1 MEQGK
6 FFKSR
11 TASISEKEKL
21 QLEIQRLREKIQ
33 VLEAEIYAIKE
44 SDEYQTISEIED
56 WDEYF
61 DRIREQLKGEIERI
75 ETELDEQ
82 S

>member
-1 MEQGK
+1 MIFYKWGNTK
-6 FFKSR
+6 F
-11 TASISEKEKL
+11 
-21 QLEIQRLREKIQ
+21 QRLREKIQ

-44 SDEYQTISEIED
+44 SEEYQTISDIED

-61 DRIREQLKGEIERI
+61 DHIREQLKGEIERI

>member
-1 MEQGK
+1 M
-6 FFKSR
+6 
-11 TASISEKEKL
+11 
-21 QLEIQRLREKIQ
+21 REKIQ

-44 SDEYQTISEIED
+44 SEEYQTISDIED

>member
-6 FFKSR
+6 FFQSR

-44 SDEYQTISEIED
+44 SEEYQTISEIED